1 MRVVHAL
8 LALACVLI
16 GAAFAALNTTPVAVD
31 FYVGKVSGN
40 AGFILLA
47 AVLTGAVLG
56 AIAVIVGGTWPL
68 RRRLKILQ
76 RERIKMDGAHRPGQF
91 ADTP

>member
-8 LALACVLI
+8 LAFVCVLI
-16 GAAFAALNTTPVAVD
+16 GAAFAALNTTPVVID

-40 AGFILLA
+40 AGFILLS

-68 RRRLKILQ
+68 RRRLKALQ
-76 RERIKMDGAHRPGQF
+76 REQSKADGNARPDPF
-91 ADTP
+91 AGTP